1 MRRLTRP
8 RQHTAWEMRYALD
21 KLAQNADESEWAAVL
36 HGTSHVSVGTQDE
49 AMAETGDEFATED
62 ADQLIASDRLQ
73 GQEILQESRQG
84 TVLEQLKQRKEL
96 LGKHYPFEIDGNS
109 LNYTPVDLPVY
120 ELLLGICQAPSLTA
134 APFCELPRLFENLS
148 LLAGRG
154 YLGPRSQGYRTGW
167 PRPKNVARF
176 KALIADV
183 KQRSGNHLTEWQWQ
197 QAEHLP
203 EDPAPKFVKE
213 DGLDVV
219 VWRQWPDQRTG
230 QLYLLGQCA
239 CGVDWLNKDK
249 ELDLNDFQEW
259 FRLPRT
265 MPLRSF
271 FTPRHAVDPIL
282 NHLARTA
289 GLVFDRM
296 RIVQALGE
304 AHLAKDRLSL
314 ASQIVQCLDIAKQA
328 LKT

>member
-8 RQHTAWEMRYALD
+8 RQQTAWEIRYPLD
-21 KLAQNADESEWAAVL
+21 KLAQNADETEWAAVL
-36 HGTSHVSVGTQDE
+36 RGTSHVSVGTQDE
-49 AMAETGDEFATED
+49 AMAETGDEFAAED

-84 TVLEQLKQRKEL
+84 TVLEQLEQRQEL
-96 LGKHYPFEIDGNS
+96 LGDAYPFEIDGNS
-109 LNYTPVDLPVY
+109 LIYTPGDLPVY
-120 ELLLGICQAPSLTA
+120 ELLLGICQAPSLSA

-154 YLGPRSQGYRTGW
+154 YLGPQARGYRTGW

-176 KALIADV
+176 KTLIEDV
-183 KQRSGNHLTEWQWQ
+183 KKQSGSYPSEWQWQ
-197 QAEHLP
+197 HAEHLP

-219 VWRQWPDQRTG
+219 VWRQWPDQRMG

-239 CGVDWLNKDK
+239 CGADWLKKDK
-249 ELDLNDFQEW
+249 ELDLDDFKEW

-265 MPLRSF
+265 QPVRSF

-304 AHLAKDRLSL
+304 GHLASDRLNL
-314 ASQIVQCLDIAKQA
+314 AAQIVQGLDIAKQQLA
-328 LKT
+328 A

>member
-1 MRRLTRP
+1 MRRLTRH
-8 RQHTAWEMRYALD
+8 RQQTAWENRYPLD
-21 KLAQNADESEWAAVL
+21 KLAQNADEAEWEAVL
-36 HGTSHVSVGTQDE
+36 RGEAHVSAGTQDE
-49 AMAETGDEFATED
+49 AMAETGDEFAAED
-62 ADQLIASDRLQ
+62 ADQLIAGDRLQ

-84 TVLEQLKQRKEL
+84 TVLEQLEQRQEL
-96 LGKHYPFEIDGNS
+96 LGNDYPFEIDGNS
-109 LNYTPVDLPVY
+109 LSYRPGELPVY
-120 ELLLGICQAPSLTA
+120 ELLLGICQAPSLSA
-134 APFCELPRLFENLS
+134 APFCELPRLFEHLS

-154 YLGPRSQGYRTGW
+154 YLGPRARGYRTGW
-167 PRPKNVARF
+167 PRPNNVARF
-176 KALIADV
+176 KTLIEDL
-183 KQRSGNHLTEWQWQ
+183 KQQSGNHLSEWQWQ

-203 EDPAPKFVKE
+203 ENPAPKFVKE

-239 CGVDWLNKDK
+239 CGADWLKKDK
-249 ELDLNDFQEW
+249 ELDLDDFEEW

-265 MPLRSF
+265 QPVRSF

-304 AHLAKDRLSL
+304 AHLASDRTDLEP
-314 ASQIVQCLDIAKQA
+314 QIRRGLDIAKQA
-328 LKT
+328 LLA